1 MEKVTIPDF
10 LASNQQ
16 QWDEEYKSNAWDY
29 LSDITEYARYSVVY
43 GYIRKFIGTE
53 GILDMGCGT
62 GILFDML
69 LDSEKQG
76 YTGIDLSQEAIKVAS
91 AKSSLNQFHCGDIN
105 HYVPAKKYDVIVFNE
120 SLHYV
125 PNTPQKLLD
134 YSNYLTPHGV
144 IISSL
149 YSHKNK
155 EDLAYMMI
163 ENKVTEMDQCKD
175 FEVMD
180 KVSVFNHHAEL
191 KWYVHLLKRK
201 LIDS

>member
-43 GYIRKFIGTE
+43 GYIRKFIGIE

-201 LIDS
+201 LTDS

>member
-1 MEKVTIPDF
+1 MVTF
-10 LASNQQ
+10 GN
-16 QWDEEYKSNAWDY
+16 
-29 LSDITEYARYSVVY
+29 LSDQKGFWIWDAAQASCSICFSTARNK
-43 GYIRKFIGTE
+43 GN
-53 GILDMGCGT
+53 
-62 GILFDML
+62 
-69 LDSEKQG
+69 
-76 YTGIDLSQEAIKVAS
+76 LSQEAIKIAS
-91 AKSSLNQFHCGDIN
+91 DKSSLNQFHCGDIN

-134 YSNYLTPHGV
+134 YSNYLTSNGV

-155 EDLAYMMI
+155 EDLAYTMI
-163 ENKVTEMDQCKD
+163 ENKIVEMEQCKD

-201 LIDS
+201 RTNS